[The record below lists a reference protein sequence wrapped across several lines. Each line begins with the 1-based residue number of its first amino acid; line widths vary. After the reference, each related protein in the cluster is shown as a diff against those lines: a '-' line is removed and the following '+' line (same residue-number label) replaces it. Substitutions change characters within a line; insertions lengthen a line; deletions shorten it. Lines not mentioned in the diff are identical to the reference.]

1 MSVATQIVGY
11 SFLKKVM
18 SMENSVGIKG
28 NHVRRKRVCMGCGQG
43 LFTQDYARGEY
54 TCTTCGLVASERSAD
69 PGPEWRAFTTEEK
82 NARDRTGAPM
92 TLTIADK
99 GISTMIDWRNK
110 DASGRTLTSTT
121 RAAMYRMRKWHIRS
135 KLHSSQNRNLSIA
148 LSEMQRLSSQLGIPY
163 EVRETAALIYR
174 RALMKRI
181 VRGRSIESVVAA
193 SIYLACRIHRI
204 PRSLYEIGT
213 ETEVDRKK
221 IGYAV
226 RLIVSKIGITV
237 PLPSAKDLI
246 PRLSADLKLDGRTV
260 RKATEIIQQAKD
272 KYVSIGKSPGGIAG
286 AALYIAGILE
296 EDRRTQ
302 REIARVSRVTE
313 VTIRNRYKELVRS
326 LGITF
331 SIDS

>member
-1 MSVATQIVGY
+1 MSIATQIDGY

-18 SMENSVGIKG
+18 SLENLVGTKDS
-28 NHVRRKRVCMGCGQG
+28 HVRRKRMCMGCGQG
-43 LFTQDYARGEY
+43 LFTQDYTRGEY
-54 TCTTCGLVASERSAD
+54 TCTTCGLVASERSTD
-69 PGPEWRAFTTEEK
+69 TGPEWRAFTAEER

-99 GISTMIDWRNK
+99 GISTVIDWRNK
-110 DASGRTLTSTT
+110 DAGGRALTSTT

-135 KLHSSQNRNLSIA
+135 RLHSSEHRNLSIA
-148 LSEMQRLSSQLGIPY
+148 MSEMQRLSSQLGIPY
-163 EVRETAALIYR
+163 DVQETAALIYR
-174 RALMKRI
+174 KALMKRI

-204 PRSLYEIGT
+204 PRSLDEIAK
-213 ETEVDRKK
+213 ETDVGRKK
-221 IGYAV
+221 IGHAV
-226 RLIVSKIGITV
+226 RLIVSKIEVNV

-246 PRLSADLKLDGRTV
+246 PRLSADLMLDGRTV
-260 RKATEIIQQAKD
+260 KRATDIIQLAKER
-272 KYVSIGKSPGGIAG
+272 YVSIGKSPGGIAG

-331 SIDS
+331 NMDS